1 MSDERNSISRRNV
14 LPGLGTAGIGAA
26 PVGAGT
32 NAMFSD
38 DVEFE
43 DDQLVTGELDLK
55 LDWQQHYLGPTDE
68 WEFVNAH
75 PDDEGDGEQSIGE
88 KRVLDDDIEVDGPF
102 YTYTQNGSRNFD
114 DDVLEYCGLD
124 YDYDFGDQNTLIG
137 LGVPAM
143 SDTTH

>member
-88 KRVLDDDIEVDGPF
+88 SEFSTTISKSTDRSTPIRRTDRG
-102 YTYTQNGSRNFD
+102 TSTTTSSSTAGS
-114 DDVLEYCGLD
+114 
-124 YDYDFGDQNTLIG
+124 
-137 LGVPAM
+137 
-143 SDTTH
+143 TTTTTSAIRTR